1 MKLKEDM
8 KVRLKNDIR
17 KHKKGSVVKIL
28 YIIGTTAFCEN
39 TLNGEKLVISRES
52 NEVEDLNEGVFNV

>member
-1 MKLKEDM
+1 M

-17 KHKKGSVVKIL
+17 KHKEGSVIKIL

-52 NEVEDLNEGVFNV
+52 NEVEDLNEGVFHV

>member
-1 MKLKEDM
+1 M
-8 KVRLKNDIR
+8 KVRLKNDII
-17 KHKKGSVVKIL
+17 KHKKGSVIKIL

-52 NEVEDLNEGVFNV
+52 NEVEDLNEGVFHV

>member
-8 KVRLKNDIR
+8 IVRLKNKVG
-17 KHKKGSVVKIL
+17 KHKKDSVIRIL

-39 TLNGEKLVISRES
+39 IISGEKLVISRES
-52 NEVEDLNEGVFNV
+52 NEVEDLNEGVFHV